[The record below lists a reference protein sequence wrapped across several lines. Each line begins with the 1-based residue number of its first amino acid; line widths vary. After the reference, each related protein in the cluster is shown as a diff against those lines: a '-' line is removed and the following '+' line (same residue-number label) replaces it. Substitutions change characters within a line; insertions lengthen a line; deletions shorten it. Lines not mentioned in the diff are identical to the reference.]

1 MDVKKMARI
10 GLIAAVYTV
19 LTLGLAPFSFGP
31 IQVRISEALTLLPL
45 IWKPSITALTLG
57 CFLSNLLGVA
67 LNMTGPIDIVVGTL
81 ATFLAAICTW
91 RLRNNKINGIP
102 VLGIL
107 MPVIFNGVFVGL
119 ELAWVMEPDHFLS
132 MAVVFGFQV
141 AAGEL
146 ISVILGWF
154 LALALEKREIFK
166 ENIL

>member
-1 MDVKKMARI
+1 MNAKKMARI

-45 IWKPSITALTLG
+45 IWKPSIAALTLG

-67 LNMTGPIDIVVGTL
+67 LNMTGPIDIVVGTM
-81 ATFLAAICTW
+81 ATFLAAVCTW

-102 VLGIL
+102 VWGIL

-119 ELAWVMEPDHFLS
+119 EL
-132 MAVVFGFQV
+132 
-141 AAGEL
+141 
-146 ISVILGWF
+146 
-154 LALALEKREIFK
+154 
-166 ENIL
+166 